1 MPKVCVNPTILQRS
15 EEIAAR
21 PEACLSL
28 PGIMADIIRPT
39 GIKLQSYDLDGQK
52 QLWQLDGFEA
62 TCAQHEFDHLQGLV
76 TLDRVDL
83 ADRSQLEARYSA
95 AMA

>member
-1 MPKVCVNPTILQRS
+1 
-15 EEIAAR
+15 
-21 PEACLSL
+21 
-28 PGIMADIIRPT
+28 
-39 GIKLQSYDLDGQK
+39 LQSYDLDGQK

-76 TLDRVDL
+76 TLDRVDP
-83 ADRSQLEARYSA
+83 ADRPQLEARYSA